1 MRGEICM
8 KSFKIPIFLMVLMI
22 IGCFPGIYAI
32 NAAQNDNMSIGEN
45 NNVTD
50 GARTIYVAKNG
61 TDRNDGLTP
70 ETPKRNI
77 EIALEAANP
86 GDTIRVG
93 PGTYNTNLK
102 INKNITLIGDN
113 QNNTLIYGQTGNS
126 CIYIL
131 GVRVTIVN
139 LTLKNE
145 KGLWD
150 DSLEV
155 NGGGIYNE
163 GILTIENSTITNSTS
178 RLGGGIYN
186 KGTVTIRGVTITN
199 NIAKYNGGGIC
210 NYEHCTLTIENSTI
224 NNNTSTELNGGGIG
238 NVHGTVTIRGV
249 TITNNI
255 AKYDGGGICNYE
267 HCTLT
272 IENSTI
278 NNNHADQYDGGGIC
292 NNGELTVEDSTI
304 RNNTAP
310 IGAGI
315 YNTNLLYVYGS
326 TIINN
331 TARDGGGIYNY
342 NNNISRAYIND
353 LTIIT
358 NNRPNNYAGKPFIPA

>member
-1 MRGEICM
+1 MRKYFKLHILLAALIVMG
-8 KSFKIPIFLMVLMI
+8 SFS
-22 IGCFPGIYAI
+22 GIYAI
-32 NAAQNDNMSIGEN
+32 NTAQHDNMNIGEN
-45 NNVTD
+45 NNDTD
-50 GARTIYVAKNG
+50 NTRTIYVAKNG

-77 EIALEAANP
+77 EIALEVANP
-86 GDTIRVG
+86 DDNIRVG
-93 PGTYNTNLK
+93 PGIYNTNLR

-113 QNNTLIYGQTGNS
+113 QNNTLIDGQTGNS

-210 NYEHCTLTIENSTI
+210 NYEHCTLIENSTI

-267 HCTLT
+267 HCT
-272 IENSTI
+272 IENSKI

-292 NNGELTVEDSTI
+292 NNGELNVEDSTI
-304 RNNTAP
+304 INNTAP

-315 YNTNLLYVYGS
+315 YNDNLLYVYGS

-331 TARDGGGIYNY
+331 MARDGGGIYNY
-342 NNNISRAYIND
+342 AANISRTYIDD

-358 NNRPNNYAGKPFIPA
+358 NNRPNDYAGNPFIPA